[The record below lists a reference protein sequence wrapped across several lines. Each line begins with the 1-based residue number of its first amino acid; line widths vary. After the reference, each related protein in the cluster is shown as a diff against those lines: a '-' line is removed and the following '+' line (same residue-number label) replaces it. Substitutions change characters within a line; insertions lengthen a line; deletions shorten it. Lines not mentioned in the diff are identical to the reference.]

1 MEGNIWPMSSLCL
14 LRPCICKKKITLLYF
29 SENYVQIEVSN
40 YWVYEAYMYK
50 RDYAKFQADSF
61 VKNSLDATCNLQHE
75 KLSSIRMCIWK

>member
-14 LRPCICKKKITLLYF
+14 LRPCICKKKIALLHF

-50 RDYAKFQADSF
+50 RDYARFQADSF
-61 VKNSLDATCNLQHE
+61 VKNCLDDYVTFNM
-75 KLSSIRMCIWK
+75 KSSAAYACIWK